1 MKQFMGNDFLLHGE
15 LAEKLYQEHAQ
26 KMPIFDFHCHLV
38 PEQIASDYHFS
49 SITEAWLGGKGYG
62 DHYKW
67 RLLREMGVPE
77 EYITGE
83 KSDWERFQKYAE
95 CMPYFIGNPI
105 YEWTHLELKT
115 YFGIT
120 KPLCRETAR
129 EIYDECNEKLKTL
142 SARKMMELNHVEIVY
157 TTDDPVDDLH
167 FHEQMAKDPTLKT
180 KVSPCW
186 RPDKATKIDQATFLP
201 WLHQLE
207 TVVGRKLATLQDLF
221 DAMDERLAYFVKH
234 GCHASDHG
242 LDTFHYT
249 PATYE
254 EANAVYQKALK
265 GEKLTEKDLDVYQGA
280 LLVHLGRQYH
290 KYGMVQQYH
299 IGALRNNS
307 TRQFNA
313 LGVDSGYDAVGDRN
327 YAEKL
332 SLLLNELD
340 KTDELPKTVLYTL
353 NEKDYIS
360 LVSLMNCF
368 QNSEKGK
375 IQLGTAWWFNDHYEG
390 MMNQLKKLSADGL
403 LSCFIGMLTDS
414 RSFLSY
420 PRHDYFRRELCD
432 YIAHL
437 VEEGRYPCDEKRLG
451 EIVENICYYNAK
463 SYFGE

>member
-1 MKQFMGNDFLLHGE
+1 
-15 LAEKLYQEHAQ
+15 
-26 KMPIFDFHCHLV
+26 
-38 PEQIASDYHFS
+38 
-49 SITEAWLGGKGYG
+49 
-62 DHYKW
+62 
-67 RLLREMGVPE
+67 
-77 EYITGE
+77 
-83 KSDWERFQKYAE
+83 
-95 CMPYFIGNPI
+95 
-105 YEWTHLELKT
+105 
-115 YFGIT
+115 
-120 KPLCRETAR
+120 
-129 EIYDECNEKLKTL
+129 
-142 SARKMMELNHVEIVY
+142 
-157 TTDDPVDDLH
+157 
-167 FHEQMAKDPTLKT
+167 
-180 KVSPCW
+180 
-186 RPDKATKIDQATFLP
+186 
-201 WLHQLE
+201 
-207 TVVGRKLATLQDLF
+207 
-221 DAMDERLAYFVKH
+221 
-234 GCHASDHG
+234 
-242 LDTFHYT
+242 
-249 PATYE
+249 
-254 EANAVYQKALK
+254 
-265 GEKLTEKDLDVYQGA
+265 
-280 LLVHLGRQYH
+280 
-290 KYGMVQQYH
+290 MVQQYH

-340 KTDELPKTVLYTL
+340 KTDELPKTILYTL

-451 EIVENICYYNAK
+451 EIVENIC
-463 SYFGE
+463 